1 MPVKEHSFD
10 ELMPFGA
17 PDPELFND
25 EEEIENEKEIYT
37 YKAQKQPA
45 YA

>member
-17 PDPELFND
+17 PDPDVLSDD
-25 EEEIENEKEIYT
+25 EDED
-37 YKAQKQPA
+37 
-45 YA
+45 